1 MAVVRRAQPVCV
13 DISTRNIDEASGTS
27 ANAGD
32 NSSTPQVVRAVE
44 RVTQSPSDVQH
55 TGVLTSSSSTYLLLP
70 RKPKPVP
77 HPTRRSSRKD
87 SVKQHMRRR
96 HQDSRGLQVI
106 TLPANAQ
113 PQHHGHPHHHH
124 HHHHHPH
131 GHHHPPR
138 SRQSSNSSL
147 EFDPSPPPDL
157 MPGTAATTTT
167 ILPPPPPPLDATPFQ
182 APLYYAEPS
191 PESWPPPLLAQ

>member
-1 MAVVRRAQPVCV
+1 MSLCLECGKTLASPAGLRRHINSQHRRSEWHVCECGRQFL
-13 DISTRNIDEASGTS
+13 DP
-27 ANAGD
+27 AGR
-32 NSSTPQVVRAVE
+32 SRCRA
-44 RVTQSPSDVQH
+44 RHAKSFGCPAY
-55 TGVLTSSSSTYLLLP
+55 GCTYQ
-70 RKPKPVP
+70 
-77 HPTRRSSRKD
+77 SSRKD

-113 PQHHGHPHHHH
+113 PHHHGHPHHHP

-157 MPGTAATTTT
+157 MPGTAATTNTT
-167 ILPPPPPPLDATPFQ
+167 ILPPPPLDATPYQ